1 MSWHDPAR
9 TLEPEADAALRE
21 EMRSLLGFVPRN
33 YFESEP
39 SAELMLLADDL
50 RREAKRRNHTARK
63 QHSWMLMAAALPL
76 ALMVAGVGAWGVTQK
91 HKADSYAAAMQAKEA
106 ELQRMAATLKATEGP
121 SAPSRTVASEP
132 LQLASRSTAPKPKLK
147 GKELII
153 PVERTAEP
161 LANDT
166 QRVKGH

>member
-1 MSWHDPAR
+1 
-9 TLEPEADAALRE
+9 
-21 EMRSLLGFVPRN
+21 MRSLLGFEPRN

-39 SAELMLLADDL
+39 TPELNLLADDL
-50 RREAKRRNHTARK
+50 RREATRRNRTARK
-63 QHSWMLMAAALPL
+63 EHSWMLMAAALPF
-76 ALMVAGVGAWGVTQK
+76 ALILTGVGAWGVNQK
-91 HKADSYAAAMQAKEA
+91 HKADGYAAVMQSKDA
-106 ELQRMAATLKATEGP
+106 ELQRMAATLQTVAATAA
-121 SAPSRTVASEP
+121 APSQALAPATLQMASHA
-132 LQLASRSTAPKPKLK
+132 LPKPKLK